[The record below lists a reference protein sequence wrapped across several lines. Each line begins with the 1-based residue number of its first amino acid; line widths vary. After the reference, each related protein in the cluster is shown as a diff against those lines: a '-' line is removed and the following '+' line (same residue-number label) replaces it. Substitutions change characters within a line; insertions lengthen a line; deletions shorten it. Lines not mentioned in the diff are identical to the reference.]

1 MIDPL
6 AFVWAGMVLGVSFL
20 ATPIKFRAASLTLPV
35 ALDVG
40 RATFHAFQKVEWMLA
55 GLLTAAVAHSQLNGD
70 GLPTVDWA
78 FFGIAIAI
86 VLLQTFWLIP
96 KLDVRVAATIAGE
109 DLERSHLHTGF
120 AALEALKVLA
130 LITIGV

>member
-1 MIDPL
+1 MIGPL

-40 RATFHAFQKVEWMLA
+40 RATFHAFQKVEWVLA
-55 GLLTAAVAHSQLNGD
+55 ALVTAVVVRSQLNGD

-78 FFGIAIAI
+78 FLGITLAI

-96 KLDVRVAATIAGE
+96 RLDVRVAATIAGE
-109 DLERSHLHTGF
+109 DLERSHLHTMF
-120 AALEALKVLA
+120 AGLEAVKALA
-130 LITIGV
+130 LVIVGV